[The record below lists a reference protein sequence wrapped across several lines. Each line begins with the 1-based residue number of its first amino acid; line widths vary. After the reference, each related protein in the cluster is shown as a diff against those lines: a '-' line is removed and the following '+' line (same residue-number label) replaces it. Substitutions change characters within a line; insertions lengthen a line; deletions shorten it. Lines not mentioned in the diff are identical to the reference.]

1 MKNLI
6 KITKYFITLFWL
18 GLNCSILKGEI
29 VITEL
34 FILQANSTHTPQYIE
49 LYNNSSDTI
58 SVENWSIT
66 TLDDSGLAIGG
77 IESLLDNSGW

>member
-29 VITEL
+29 EQLSPSQNSVIKYLVIL
-34 FILQANSTHTPQYIE
+34 FKFFIFINFVLHTNPE
-49 LYNNSSDTI
+49 
-58 SVENWSIT
+58 
-66 TLDDSGLAIGG
+66 G
-77 IESLLDNSGW
+77 I